1 LAASAPPTMRENAT
15 MDEMKLLEDFRAAV
29 APPDDRILAQARS
42 RMLAADPDRSATRAR
57 SPLRRVRWPQL
68 AVSGAAIAAIA
79 VTLSVVLPGGADGT
93 FATKAWA
100 VGRNPNGTVTVTT
113 TQQLQDPAGLQRA
126 LREDGITA
134 YVQVN
139 GMSQGQQGGGAACS
153 YAHLDMAPEAIQAAV
168 VTANQ
173 IYVRSGETG
182 SVKLPTGHPVV
193 AELLSWTIHPS
204 AMPPGSSILL
214 VDWVSRVFRGVMHP
228 VVISAD
234 TAPVCSPT
242 SAS

>member
-1 LAASAPPTMRENAT
+1 MKEHAT
-15 MDEMKLLEDFRAAV
+15 MDEMQLLEDFRAAV
-29 APPDDRILAQARS
+29 APPDERILAHARS
-42 RMLAADPDRSATRAR
+42 RMLAADPDRSGTRAR
-57 SPLRRVRWPQL
+57 GPLRRVRWPQL

-100 VGRNPNGTVTVTT
+100 VGRNPDGTVTVTVT
-113 TQQLQDPAGLQRA
+113 IDQQFQNPAGLQRA

-134 YVQVN
+134 FVQVN
-139 GMSQGQQGGGAACS
+139 AMSKGQQGGGGACS
-153 YAHLDMAPEAIQAAV
+153 YAHLDTAPEAVQTAV

-173 IYVRSGETG
+173 ISVKSDGTD

-193 AELLSWTIHPS
+193 AELVSWTIHAN

-214 VDWVSRVFRGVMHP
+214 ADWVGRLASLVMHP
-228 VVISAD
+228 LVIRTNA
-234 TAPVCSPT
+234 APVCAPSG
-242 SAS
+242 S

>member
-1 LAASAPPTMRENAT
+1 MRENAT

-29 APPDDRILAQARS
+29 ALPDDRILAQARS
-42 RMLAADPDRSATRAR
+42 RMLAADPDRSGTRAR

-79 VTLSVVLPGGADGT
+79 VTLSVVLPGGADST

-100 VGRNPNGTVTVTT
+100 VERNPNGTVTVTT
-113 TQQLQDPAGLQRA
+113 DQQLEDPAGLQRA

-139 GMSQGQQGGGAACS
+139 AASQGQQGGGAACS
-153 YAHLDMAPEAIQAAV
+153 YAHLDTAPEAVQTAV

-173 IYVRSGETG
+173 ISVKSDGTG

-193 AELLSWTIHPS
+193 AELVSWTIHPS

-214 VDWVSRVFRGVMHP
+214 ADWVSSEFSTVMHP
-228 VVISAD
+228 VVIGTA

>member
-1 LAASAPPTMRENAT
+1 MRENAT
-15 MDEMKLLEDFRAAV
+15 MDEMKLLGDFRAAV

-42 RMLAADPDRSATRAR
+42 RMLAADPDRPSGRAR

-79 VTLSVVLPGGADGT
+79 VTLSVVLPGGADST

-100 VGRNPNGTVTVTT
+100 VERNPNGTVTITADE
-113 TQQLQDPAGLQRA
+113 QLEDPAGLQRA

-134 YVQVN
+134 YVQLN
-139 GMSQGQQGGGAACS
+139 AMSNQQQGGGPACS
-153 YAHLDMAPEAIQAAV
+153 YAHLDVAPGAVQTAV
-168 VTANQ
+168 VTTNQ
-173 IYVRSGETG
+173 ISVKSDGTG
-182 SVKLPTGHPVV
+182 SVRLPTGHPVA
-193 AELLSWTIHPS
+193 AELVSWTIHPS

-214 VDWVSRVFRGVMHP
+214 AAWVSSVFSVGMHP
-228 VVISAD
+228 VVISTDA
-234 TAPVCSPT
+234 APVCSPT

>member
-1 LAASAPPTMRENAT
+1 MRENAT
-15 MDEMKLLEDFRAAV
+15 MDEMKLLEDFRATV

-42 RMLAADPDRSATRAR
+42 RMLAADPDRSGGRAR
-57 SPLRRVRWPQL
+57 RPLPRVRWPQL

-79 VTLSVVLPGGADGT
+79 VTLSVVLPGGVDGT

-100 VGRNPNGTVTVTT
+100 VERNPDGTVTVTMN
-113 TQQLQDPAGLQRA
+113 QQLQDPAGLQRA
-126 LREDGITA
+126 LREDGISA

-139 GMSQGQQGGGAACS
+139 AASNGQQGAAVACS
-153 YAHLDMAPEAIQAAV
+153 YAHLDTAPEAVQTAV

-173 IYVRSGETG
+173 ISVTSDGIG

-193 AELLSWTIHPS
+193 AELVSWTIHPS

-214 VDWVSRVFRGVMHP
+214 ADWVSSAFSVVMHP
-228 VVISAD
+228 VVISTDA
-234 TAPVCSPT
+234 APVCSPT

>member
-1 LAASAPPTMRENAT
+1 

-42 RMLAADPDRSATRAR
+42 RMLAADPDRSGTRAR

-100 VGRNPNGTVTVTT
+100 VGRNPDGTVTITAD
-113 TQQLQDPAGLQRA
+113 QQFQDPAGLQRA

-134 YVQVN
+134 YVQLN
-139 GMSQGQQGGGAACS
+139 AMSSQQQDGGPACS
-153 YAHLDMAPEAIQAAV
+153 YAHLDVAPEAVQTAV
-168 VTANQ
+168 VTTNKISVQ
-173 IYVRSGETG
+173 SDRTG

-193 AELLSWTIHPS
+193 AELVSWTIHPS

-214 VDWVSRVFRGVMHP
+214 AAWVSSVFSVGMHP
-228 VVISAD
+228 VVISTDA
-234 TAPVCSPT
+234 TPVCSPT